1 MLKKILLQKEYLVW
15 RVLQEF
21 TVLIRKRRQLFSYLV
36 KDISF
41 KFYLD
46 NSLNILSAE
55 TQRLEEHLPLK
66 SIDTVVLSQEDHQIL
81 AIHSFDK

>member
-15 RVLQEF
+15 RVLQEL